1 MRQKIYLIG
10 LYLWAVMTVH
20 AQQTKSIA
28 VEEDM
33 PYEETLTFPFD
44 EKGVELK
51 VGIAFDEHTNE
62 LQLKVTGSRPLFV
75 FQEDAYRN
83 RVFTGFFSR
92 KHLRPERL
100 PYLVLVP
107 PRANFYLTKKV
118 IKRFAKPRGKHLFNR
133 WVEGVSASLTPLP
146 PSGEGQSGK
155 YALPSDTLIMRF
167 AVVEGATEAAFTLR
181 NLYVL
186 AETGKPQKPKYR
198 FVWDQDLATTYAIT
212 LRRDPCLGLQTAVDS
227 MKVRVEAIQQAYGR
241 LLKTAPSG
249 LAESSEE
256 VGVFNQHKQYLLSQF
271 LPVVDSTDCGDLQ
284 QLYSEYNHQR
294 ELIDQAVCVYVA
306 SNENG
311 AKRLGMSP
319 EVLLAAARRLDNL
332 VALSEV
338 TKDTVERRDLIMQGR
353 EILSAMNATIEEK
366 GVRGEE
372 QQAALAI
379 FRRASD
385 YFRVTVLKQ

>member
-28 VEEDM
+28 VEEGM

-100 PYLVLVP
+100 SYPVLVP

-167 AVVEGATEAAFTLR
+167 AVAEGATEATFTLR

-212 LRRDPCLGLQTAVDS
+212 LRRDPCLGLLTAVDS
-227 MKVRVEAIQQAYGR
+227 MKVQVEAIQQAYGR
-241 LLKTAPSG
+241 LLKTAPTG

-284 QLYSEYNHQR
+284 QLYSEYNQQR
-294 ELIDQAVCVYVA
+294 ELIDQAACVYVA

-332 VALSEV
+332 VALYEV
-338 TKDTVERRDLIMQGR
+338 TKDPVERRDLIMQGR
-353 EILSAMNATIEEK
+353 EIISAMNATIEEK
-366 GVRGEE
+366 GIRGEE
-372 QQAALAI
+372 QQAAVAV

>member
-10 LYLWAVMTVH
+10 LCLWAVMTVH

-28 VEEDM
+28 VEEGM
-33 PYEETLTFPFD
+33 PYEEALTFPFD

-51 VGIAFDEHTNE
+51 VGITFDEHTNE
-62 LQLKVTGSRPLFV
+62 LQLKVTGSRQLFV

-83 RVFTGFFSR
+83 KVFTGFFSR

-100 PYLVLVP
+100 SYPVLVP
-107 PRANFYLTKKV
+107 PRAKFYLTKKV
-118 IKRFAKPRGKHLFNR
+118 IKRFAKPRGKHLFIR

-146 PSGEGQSGK
+146 PVGEGQSGK
-155 YALPSDTLIMRF
+155 YALLNDTLVMRF
-167 AVVEGATEAAFTLR
+167 AVAEGATEAAFTLR

-186 AETGKPQKPKYR
+186 EETGKPTKPKYR

-212 LRRDPCLGLQTAVDS
+212 LRRDPCLGLQTTIDS
-227 MKVRVEAIQQAYGR
+227 MKVRVEVIQQAYGR

-249 LAESSEE
+249 LAESAEE

-271 LPVVDSTDCGDLQ
+271 LPVADSTDCGDLQ
-284 QLYSEYNHQR
+284 QLYSEYNQQR
-294 ELIDQAVCVYVA
+294 EQIDQASCVYVA
-306 SNENG
+306 SEDNG
-311 AKRLGMSP
+311 TKRLGMSP
-319 EVLLAAARRLDNL
+319 EVLLAAARRLDNV
-332 VALSEV
+332 VALYEV
-338 TKDTVERRDLIMQGR
+338 TKDPVERRDLIMQGR
-353 EILSAMNATIEEK
+353 EIISVMNVTIEEK
-366 GVRGEE
+366 GIRGEE
-372 QQAALAI
+372 QQAALAV